1 MVGTDWGI
9 ERAGHSQSISQSA
22 NQPAL
27 AHSPRRRRHRV
38 HLNVDFEGNLT
49 GAFKLIGS
57 LPRAERA
64 VVAHH
69 GEVGLGLV
77 GPETDWQLRAKSKWE
92 SIRRRV
98 EKQVT
103 KSPREEEEEKNEE
116 TKIRSRKIETVKK
129 TRKEDA
135 KQKKSNK
142 KINRAEEV
150 K

>member
-1 MVGTDWGI
+1 M
-9 ERAGHSQSISQSA
+9 
-22 NQPAL
+22 
-27 AHSPRRRRHRV
+27 
-38 HLNVDFEGNLT
+38 
-49 GAFKLIGS
+49 
-57 LPRAERA
+57 
-64 VVAHH
+64 
-69 GEVGLGLV
+69 
-77 GPETDWQLRAKSKWE
+77 GPEAAGTDWQLRAKSKWE

-103 KSPREEEEEKNEE
+103 KSPGEEEEKNEE